1 MKKCAV
7 LILSRDGEIK
17 SKKVK
22 IPGSNVIR
30 SLQENDGCKFLGVL
44 QNDEVMEKEMR
55 VIKK

>member
-1 MKKCAV
+1 MCRV
-7 LILSRDGEIK
+7 DFLNGDGEIK

-30 SLQENDGCKFLGVL
+30 SLQENDGCTFLGVL